1 MYISR
6 ILIRNFRNFELLDVR
21 LQPGVT
27 CLVGEN
33 NTGKSNLLFALRLAI
48 DSNLSSTYRQLDEN
62 DISSGIS
69 ITSANQVVVS
79 VEFQDYNDRVNEKA
93 LVGCWEM
100 DDDNHIARLSYR
112 FRPRLAIREK
122 LENEEIEDGDLTIDD
137 YHWELTG
144 GGETDPATIEW
155 YEDLGT
161 AVRYSDLQQF
171 HVVFLHALRDV
182 TQDLRQSRQSPL
194 VRIIQASEIPEDE
207 KEELVGILKGANEA
221 ISGKKTINDT
231 GTAIEAAFQK
241 TAGEAFNIALKL
253 GMADP
258 SFSSIARSLTI
269 LLSDGALEDYEPYRN
284 GLGLNNVL
292 YISMLIESFERRVAS
307 AKTAGQILLVEE
319 PEAHLHPQLQ
329 RVLFEVLKEK
339 PFQTILSTHSTHITS
354 SAGLESMV
362 LLTNNGQ
369 PKTIGT
375 TPCSNDCLEPEET
388 ADLERYLDATRST
401 LLYARKVIL
410 VEGPAELFIIPP
422 LVKAVMGIDL
432 ERYGVSVIPI
442 YGVHFDVYAKM
453 FNQLAMPKKCAIIA
467 DGDLVPSDYT
477 KAEDGE
483 GEEDLLMPPDLDAMS
498 SEYVGV
504 FKCATTFER
513 ALTIPGTLYCIAAGA
528 EECGATRLSK
538 ALQKAEQK
546 MRDGE
551 WGPKE
556 RGEKLDEL
564 RDRVL
569 STAKRIGKAR
579 FAQKVSKHIGKVE
592 KIPPYIRKAIDW
604 LELCD

>member
-6 ILIRNFRNFELLDVR
+6 ILIRNFRNFELLDVC

-48 DSNLSSTYRQLDEN
+48 DSSLSSTYRQLDEN

-69 ITSANQVVVS
+69 LSSPNQVIVS
-79 VEFQDYNDRVNEKA
+79 VEFKGYNDQVNEKA
-93 LVGCWEM
+93 LVGCWEV
-100 DDDNHIARLSYR
+100 DDDNHTARLSYR
-112 FRPRLAIREK
+112 FRPKLAIREK
-122 LENEEIEDGDLTIDD
+122 FENEEIEDGDLTIDD

-144 GGETDPATIEW
+144 GGEADPGTIEW
-155 YEDLGT
+155 NEDLGA

-241 TAGEAFNIALKL
+241 TAGEAFNIAVKL

-258 SFSSIARSLTI
+258 SFSSISRSLTI
-269 LLSDGALEDYEPYRN
+269 LLSDGALDDYEPYRN
-284 GLGLNNVL
+284 GLGLNNIL

-375 TPCSNDCLEPEET
+375 TPCSNDCLAPEET

-401 LLYARKVIL
+401 LLYSRKVIL
-410 VEGPAELFIIPP
+410 VEGPAEVFIIPP

-442 YGVHFDVYAKM
+442 FGVHFDVYAKM

-467 DGDLVPSDYT
+467 DGDLVPSDYADAQT
-477 KAEDGE
+477 E
-483 GEEDLLMPPDLDAMS
+483 GDEEDLLTPPDLGSLS

-504 FKCATTFER
+504 FKCPTTFER
-513 ALTIPGTLYCIAAGA
+513 ALTIPGTMRCIAAGA
-528 EECGATRLSK
+528 EECGAMRLSR
-538 ALQKAEQK
+538 ALRTAERK
-546 MRDGE
+546 IESGD
-551 WGPKE
+551 WE
-556 RGEKLDEL
+556 REEEKEKLQEL
-564 RDRVL
+564 RDKVL

-579 FAQKVSKHIGKVE
+579 FAQKVSKHVGLAA
-592 KIPPYIRKAIDW
+592 KIPRYIKDAIDW